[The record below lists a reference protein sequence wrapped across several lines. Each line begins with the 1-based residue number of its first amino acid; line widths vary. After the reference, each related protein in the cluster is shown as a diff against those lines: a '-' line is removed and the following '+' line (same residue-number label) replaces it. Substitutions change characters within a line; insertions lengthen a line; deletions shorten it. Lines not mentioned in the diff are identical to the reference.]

1 MNTRILTL
9 LFLSA
14 VLRPAAAVPQDG
26 PPKPELY
33 LYHQINLYVDKNV
46 DVAEQL
52 WTRAAKAGYTKVFLA
67 DSKLAKLGDMEQRY
81 FKNLD
86 RAKKIAA
93 DLKIELVPC
102 VFHMGYSNTML
113 WHDPNLAE
121 GLPVKD
127 ALFEVKGG
135 EASVVADPPVAFPA
149 KFGFKDETVAVQD
162 GVATVKDNPK
172 LARFTY
178 SLQLPQYRCYHV
190 SVKIKTEDYTGHPE
204 IKALADGRTLQW
216 QNLGVKKTQDWK
228 EHHVVFNTL
237 DHEKVSLYFG
247 VWDGAKGTLQ
257 WKDWKIEEAGLVNVL
272 RRPGA
277 PFTIQGYTEGKD
289 YEPVV
294 DRLLGAH
301 PWKGEFDSWHEPV
314 KIKTK
319 LPDGTKL
326 RVSWYH
332 PAIIHDGQV
341 SACIAEP
348 KTYELLADEAKRV
361 KEATG
366 AKSFMM
372 SHDEFRS
379 MNTCDACV
387 KKNLDAGALLAE
399 NARRCVKLLEGS
411 TVYVW
416 NDMFDPYHNA
426 VNNYYLVRGDLKGS
440 WEGLS
445 KDVIIMNWYFGPRE
459 KNLPFFADRGH
470 RQVLAGYY
478 DHKPEQIKEWLKA
491 AAKVKGV
498 VGVMYTTWKQDY
510 SNLEEFAKYARE

>member
-1 MNTRILTL
+1 MKSTLAAVLLLSTL
-9 LFLSA
+9 LG
-14 VLRPAAAVPQDG
+14 PAGAEPQDG
-26 PPKPELY
+26 APKPDLY
-33 LYHQINLYVDKNV
+33 LYYQTNFLVDKNV
-46 DVAEQL
+46 DAAQEI
-52 WTRAAKAGYTKVFLA
+52 WSRAAKAGYTKIVVA
-67 DSKLAKLGDMEQRY
+67 DSKMGKLGDMDKRY
-81 FKNLD
+81 FQNLD

-93 DLKIELVPC
+93 DLKMEIIPA
-102 VFHMGYSNTML
+102 VFHIGYSNTML

-127 ALFEVKGG
+127 ALFVVKGG
-135 EASVVADPPVAFPA
+135 EADVVADPSVSFPA
-149 KFGFKDETVAVQD
+149 KFGFKDETVSVED
-162 GVATVKDNPK
+162 GVVTVKDNPK

-178 SLQLPQYRCYHV
+178 TLQLPQYRCYHV
-190 SVKIKTEDYTGHPE
+190 SVKIKTQDYSGHPE
-204 IKALADGRTLQW
+204 IKALSDSRTLQW
-216 QNLGVKKTQDWK
+216 QNLGVQRTQDWK

-237 DHEKVSLYFG
+237 DHEKIGIYFG
-247 VWDGAKGTLQ
+247 VWDAAKGTLQ

-277 PFTIQGYTEGKD
+277 PFTIQGYQEGKD

-294 DRLLGAH
+294 DPKLGAH

-326 RVSWYH
+326 RVSWFH

-348 KTYELLADEAKRV
+348 KTDELLADEAKRV
-361 KEATG
+361 KEAVG
-366 AKSFMM
+366 CKSFMM

-387 KKNLDAGALLAE
+387 KKGLDAGALLAE

-426 VNNYYLVRGDLKGS
+426 RNDYYLVRGDLKGS
-440 WEGLS
+440 WEGLPR
-445 KDVIIMNWYFGPRE
+445 DVIIMNWYFGPRE

-478 DHKPEQIKEWLKA
+478 DHDPSRIKEWLQA

-498 VGVMYTTWKQDY
+498 IGVMYTTWKQDY
-510 SNLEEFAKYARE
+510 SKLEEFAKYARE